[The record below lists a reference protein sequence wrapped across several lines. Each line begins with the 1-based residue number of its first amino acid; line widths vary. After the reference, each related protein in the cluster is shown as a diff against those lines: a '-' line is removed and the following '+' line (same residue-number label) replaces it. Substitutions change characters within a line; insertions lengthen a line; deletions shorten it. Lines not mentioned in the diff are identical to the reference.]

1 MKSVDPTLLSTDRFL
16 KNIQGNTIKGHG
28 RDYTTHIFVRF
39 RANRTTT
46 TKEWIRSFAE
56 NHLTSIKKQLE
67 ERETFKKEGKAGN
80 LFASF
85 FLTSSGYETLGFE
98 DVVTKFKDEAFLRGM
113 KQRKVELNDPDSRKW
128 ELGFRAR
135 IDAMILLADDD
146 RARMGEF
153 AKQLIEILSRFCN
166 VSGVEYGNAI
176 RNSAGKGIEHFGYV
190 DGTSQPLF
198 LKEEI
203 DDYYKLHNISP
214 TDLHSAPNFDPSA
227 DTDLIL
233 IPDPYAEQN
242 MSKPALG
249 SYFVFRKLEQ
259 NVRRFKDAEE
269 EVGKRLFP
277 NLGQESKQELAG
289 AYLVGRFEDGSPV
302 LLDDEDAIPNSAEF
316 NNFNYLKDPSGG
328 RCPHF
333 AHIRKVNPRKE
344 NANEKMMARRGIPY
358 GMRSVNTELDPISQ
372 QMPEG
377 GVGLLFMSYQASI
390 VDQFEHVQKEFC
402 NEPAFPNVKT
412 GIDPII
418 GQSAKPNEGRN
429 YQFPKT
435 YGAAVPPV
443 EGSFEQFVHMKGGE
457 YFFAPSLTFLKTVV

>member
-1 MKSVDPTLLSTDRFL
+1 MKPVDPTLLSTDRFL
-16 KNIQGNTIKGHG
+16 KNIQGNTLKGHG

-39 RANRTTT
+39 RVNRGKT
-46 TKEWIRSFAE
+46 TKEWIRTFAE

-67 ERETFKKEGKAGN
+67 EREAFKKDKKPGN

-85 FLTSSGYETLGFE
+85 FLTSSGYEVLGFN
-98 DVVTKFKDEAFLRGM
+98 DVHKRFKDEAFLKGM
-113 KQRKVELNDPDSRKW
+113 KLRKGELNDPDSRRW
-128 ELGFRAR
+128 ESGFRTR

-146 RARMGEF
+146 KNRMGEF
-153 AKQLIEILSRFCN
+153 AKELIDTLSTFCS
-166 VSGVEYGNAI
+166 VCGVEYGNAI
-176 RNSAGKGIEHFGYV
+176 RNSAEKGIEHFGYV

-203 DDYYKLHNISP
+203 DEYYKLHNIDISDP
-214 TDLHSAPNFDPSA
+214 KSAPDFDPSA

-242 MSKPALG
+242 DSKPALG

-259 NVRRFKDAEE
+259 NVRQFKKAEE
-269 EVGKRLFP
+269 IVGEDLFP
-277 NLGQESKQELAG
+277 DLGQESKRELAG
-289 AYLVGRFEDGSPV
+289 AYLVGRFEDGTPV
-302 LLDDEDAIPNSAEF
+302 MLDDEDSIPNSAEY
-316 NNFNYLKDPSGG
+316 NNFNYSKDLSEG

-333 AHIRKVNPRKE
+333 AHIRKVNPRTSKSS
-344 NANEKMMARRGIPY
+344 EKMMARRGIPF
-358 GMRSVNTELDPISQ
+358 GMRSVDTELEPIMQ
-372 QMPEG
+372 QMPEA

-390 VDQFEHVQKEFC
+390 VEQFEHVQKKFS
-402 NEPAFPNVKT
+402 NDPSFPEKNT

-418 GQSAKPNEGRN
+418 GQSVGSHMDRT

-435 YGAAVPPV
+435 YGTASPSIKA
-443 EGSFEQFVHMKGGE
+443 SFRQFVHMKGGE